1 VTTGP
6 VRECVCLAWCFTYAS
21 VIAEF
26 VQAMNIVSPSPSVS
40 PKMKKKKVKIDE
52 RKISNRYRYLLE
64 RRHKLY
70 RYTKTRFRQLN
81 EAIQHPPNGTVNQ
94 QWNFFVHRFHKLTSS
109 WEDYHRMLD
118 QQDELDE
125 QFPNICVRD
134 SYFEWETDENP
145 SRGQFKNPSRVQ
157 IYFHDLAKDYL
168 KEKLRTG
175 IQTNKEVSR
184 LIGNNLD
191 LWTATI
197 LFQYIVS
204 GGTIHFFRSSGDE
217 NKGNGCYVLKE
228 IDRINGRF
236 SNPTYLANLDAAS
249 NHVSAMEELCLIR
262 RLPNGRH
269 GPVVGP
275 GVFNH
280 AHFPYNRV
288 FPSNP

>member
-94 QWNFFVHRFHKLTSS
+94 QWEFFVHRVNKLISS
-109 WEDYHRMLD
+109 WKDYERVFD
-118 QQDELDE
+118 RQEELDE
-125 QFPNICVRD
+125 QFPHICVGD
-134 SYFEWETDENP
+134 PYFEYETDENP
-145 SRGQFKNPSRVQ
+145 SRGRF
-157 IYFHDLAKDYL
+157 YFHDLAQDYL
-168 KEKLRTG
+168 KEKLTTG

-191 LWTATI
+191 LQTAAI

-204 GGTIHFFRSSGDE
+204 DGTFQYGWSNGAK

-228 IDRINGRF
+228 IVRINGRR
-236 SNPTYLANLDAAS
+236 SSPRYSAGLEAAS
-249 NHVSAMEELCLIR
+249 NHVSAMEELGLIR
-262 RLPNGRH
+262 SLPNGRH
-269 GPVVGP
+269 FPVVGP
-275 GVFNH
+275 HVFNH